1 MKLCILGGGLS
12 GVSLAYFLQN
22 NPKIKQIDI
31 FEKSE
36 KLGGLASSFQ
46 KEGIYYDI
54 GPHIIFSKDKEVL
67 DLMKNLL
74 GKNINKLRRS
84 NKIFYKGRFVKY
96 PFENEL
102 SALPEKDR
110 EYCLNAFLHN
120 PYENYETGNML
131 QFFLKTFGEGI
142 TNTYL
147 SPYNEKIWKFGPSFM
162 DTQMVE
168 RIPKP
173 PREDIINSAKGE
185 TTEGYA
191 HQLNFHY
198 PKKGGIETLIKAFAN
213 KFNVSVNVIV
223 NSNVTSVQKINNKW
237 TVKTD
242 TEVFD
247 NYDLLI
253 SSIPVPSLLKA
264 YKADVPNDIVKAIGD
279 LKYNSIIITI
289 INVRKDNL
297 GNHFA
302 VNIPDKNIIFHRVS
316 KLNFLGDSYC
326 KKDGSVTLMIEITY
340 QKNSLIDKMDNEDI
354 MDKILDDL
362 EELKFIDT
370 RKDVNFTEARRFEY
384 AYVIYDLNHRKNM
397 DLIKGYFTDHGI
409 ALCGR
414 FGEFEYIN
422 MDAVIRHAKNLTEKL
437 EIIK

>member
-12 GVSLAYFLQN
+12 GVSLAYFLQD

-36 KLGGLASSFQ
+36 NLGGLCSSFQ

-67 DLMKNLL
+67 NLMKNLL

-84 NKIFYKGRFVKY
+84 NKIFYNGRFVKY

-147 SPYNEKIWKFGPSFM
+147 RPYNEKIWKFDPSFM

-185 TTEGYA
+185 TTEGYL
-191 HQLNFHY
+191 HQLYFHY
-198 PKKGGIETLIKAFAN
+198 QL
-213 KFNVSVNVIV
+213 
-223 NSNVTSVQKINNKW
+223 
-237 TVKTD
+237 
-242 TEVFD
+242 VF
-247 NYDLLI
+247 
-253 SSIPVPSLLKA
+253 
-264 YKADVPNDIVKAIGD
+264 
-279 LKYNSIIITI
+279 
-289 INVRKDNL
+289 
-297 GNHFA
+297 
-302 VNIPDKNIIFHRVS
+302 
-316 KLNFLGDSYC
+316 
-326 KKDGSVTLMIEITY
+326 EIMT
-340 QKNSLIDKMDNEDI
+340 
-354 MDKILDDL
+354 
-362 EELKFIDT
+362 
-370 RKDVNFTEARRFEY
+370 
-384 AYVIYDLNHRKNM
+384 
-397 DLIKGYFTDHGI
+397 
-409 ALCGR
+409 
-414 FGEFEYIN
+414 
-422 MDAVIRHAKNLTEKL
+422 
-437 EIIK
+437 